1 MYNTRGKGHVYWTRV
16 ICEYQ
21 VSCLFIYFYSFVIVI
36 VELHWNLKT
45 ILSILPLLPSNKD
58 TPSKRSKCGA
68 HFGSPLPNHPLGSQ
82 RTGERV
88 RTTSTCILV
97 LHGGVSGRSVLAQYV
112 SCCVKYIFLTT
123 NIYRVHIKSSNWSC
137 LCTNLNIFLTCLD
150 NYTCNAQS
158 N

>member
-1 MYNTRGKGHVYWTRV
+1 MYNTCGKGHVYWTRV

-36 VELHWNLKT
+36 VELHWNLTT

-82 RTGERV
+82 ISGESV

-97 LHGGVSGRSVLAQYV
+97 LHGGVSGRSVPLRMGILQKMLQTSNMYP
-112 SCCVKYIFLTT
+112 L
-123 NIYRVHIKSSNWSC
+123 IKSELWPG
-137 LCTNLNIFLTCLD
+137 LNQPTK
-150 NYTCNAQS
+150 
-158 N
+158 